1 MVIPRP
7 AWLLLI
13 VASLV
18 AVAPSCVESRHPLSD
33 EKTSLIDQR
42 LIGTWRLPDDPTVWE
57 VRKSGQVRN
66 ALEVTIKE
74 RAGTGKGLLFTT
86 TIKSKSYLSFK
97 ELDGDPKKKPEA
109 AGYQICQ
116 YVFSDD
122 GTLEVR
128 AMEPDAIV
136 KAISDKRLGGETVL
150 TKRTSRSILG
160 LLRIESTRREKRPFI
175 TDQPEN
181 IARYLER
188 HANECYPAKSDLVLT
203 FKRQK

>member
-18 AVAPSCVESRHPLSD
+18 AVAPSCVQSRHPLSD

-42 LIGTWRLPDDPTVWE
+42 LIGTWRPPDDPAVWQ
-57 VRKSGQVRN
+57 VSKSDQIKNV
-66 ALEVTIKE
+66 LEVTIKE

-97 ELDGDPKKKPEA
+97 ELDGHPKKKPDA
-109 AGYQICQ
+109 AGYEICQ
-116 YVFSDD
+116 YAFPDN

-136 KAISDKRLGGETVL
+136 KAISDKILGGEIVV
-150 TKRTSRSILG
+150 TKRKARPILG
-160 LLRIESTRREKRPFI
+160 LFGKERIEEEKTPVI
-175 TDQPEN
+175 TDRPEG
-181 IARYLER
+181 ITRYLEG
-188 HANECYPAKSDLVLT
+188 HADECYPAKSEPILT